1 MLYAFSTHVIVTLVL
16 FQTKDKMGHL
26 LKIIQYSDEEPVP
39 SEYREQGVINWDEFL
54 NFGSVRIKTCIMFS
68 SRI

>member
-1 MLYAFSTHVIVTLVL
+1 
-16 FQTKDKMGHL
+16 MGHL

-54 NFGSVRIKTCIMFS
+54 NFGSVRISYLCNV
-68 SRI
+68 